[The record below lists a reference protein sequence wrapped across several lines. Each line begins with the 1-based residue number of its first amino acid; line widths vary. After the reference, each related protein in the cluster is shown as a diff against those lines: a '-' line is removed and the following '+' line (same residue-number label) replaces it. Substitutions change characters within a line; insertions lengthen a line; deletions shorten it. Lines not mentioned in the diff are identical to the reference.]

1 MKIKTWLLSSYL
13 IVMILPLVMAYLL
26 FAWINSYNSDQKVNE
41 FFTTSVEIQRIQ
53 TVLANPNLYKPKVEQ
68 PEVEQLVN
76 EKLSVVLY
84 NPDGFVLYAS
94 IPLQYTQIAV
104 IRKKLYGDL
113 YSLHQGFRSYTYKE
127 PVFDGNQLV
136 GFYELE
142 LARDEWVSAVSNR
155 TWLVFGLFFALFL
168 LIYITVIVFVNRKIN
183 RRLSSL
189 QYEMIAFASGEKG
202 KETKTNH
209 DEIGELQRHFYDMQ
223 KKINEANEIIERD
236 QQVKEYMIATI
247 SHDLKTPLTSIRA
260 YAEALDLNDQLS
272 SKEQAEYRQVIVEKS
287 NFMKQMLDDL
297 LTHTLLQSP
306 SYEMDFVDVDGAEF
320 FEMLVSDYEP
330 LCEQKAIHL
339 DVYSEAIGFFE
350 VNPKQ
355 MMRVA
360 DNLMSNAIQHTADK
374 GHIWLAAITEEKV
387 HWLFDFAK
395 RRYTFDFTKYMYL
408 IVQNNGK
415 GIAEEKISKVFN
427 PLYQTD
433 EARTKKEA
441 RGTGLGLSITKQIIE
456 KHGGDV
462 QLLSVE
468 EVGTCVICRI
478 PKIKER
484 GEEDEKS

>member
-13 IVMILPLVMAYLL
+13 IVMILPLVMGYLL
-26 FAWINSYNSDQKVNE
+26 FAWINSYNNDQKVKE
-41 FFTTSVEIQRIQ
+41 FFTTSTEIQQIQ
-53 TVLANPNLYKPKVEQ
+53 TVLTNPYLYKPKVEQ
-68 PEVEQLVN
+68 PEVERLVN

-84 NPDGFVLYAS
+84 SPDGFVLYSS
-94 IPLQYTQIAV
+94 IPLQYTQIAM
-104 IRKKLYGDL
+104 IRKNLYEDL

-127 PVFDGNQLV
+127 PVFDENQLV

-168 LIYITVIVFVNRKIN
+168 LIYITVVFFVNRKIN
-183 RRLSSL
+183 RRLL
-189 QYEMIAFASGEKG
+189 GLKDEMTTIASGEKVE
-202 KETKTNH
+202 ETETNH
-209 DEIGELQRHFYDMQ
+209 DEIGQLQRHFYDMQ
-223 KKINEANEIIERD
+223 KKINVANEIIERD
-236 QQVKEYMIATI
+236 QQAKEYMIATI

-260 YAEALDLNDQLS
+260 YAEALDLNDGLT

-287 NFMKQMLDDL
+287 NFMKQMIDDL
-297 LTHTLLQSP
+297 LTFTLLQSP
-306 SYEMDFVDVDGAEF
+306 SYEMEFVDVDGAEF

-330 LCEQKAIHL
+330 LCEQKTIHL
-339 DVYSEAIGFFE
+339 DVYSETIGLYE

-360 DNLMSNAIQHTADK
+360 DNLMSNAIQHTAGK
-374 GHIWLAAITEEKV
+374 GHIWLAAISEEKV

-395 RRYTFDFTKYMYL
+395 KGYTFDFTKNMYL

-415 GIAEEKISKVFN
+415 GIAKENISEVFN

-433 EARTKKEA
+433 EARTKTEA

-456 KHGGDV
+456 KHNGDV
-462 QLLSVE
+462 RILSIE
-468 EVGTCVICRI
+468 ETGTCVICRI
-478 PKIKER
+478 PKILKR
-484 GEEDEKS
+484 GEEDEGN